1 MSTNT
6 DDRHRSRSPHHP
18 NRSPVSPNKPPRK
31 NSLSSNTPE
40 YKALWRRRREEA
52 EADDYRERLSPNRQ
66 ISPARISPHR
76 ERKNSW
82 AQEDDG
88 DNDEWLGRAERALS
102 GLDRYEK
109 KFKRYTPDILEKENS
124 NPNSSGTPKS
134 KRPMSSGSRRER
146 SLSPKPQDIEKDT
159 DVLMRRQKDIDY
171 GKNTEQYQEYITE
184 LEKNERLDKQPW
196 TPDKYEKMTRR
207 NWDKQVK
214 IWRKQLHYWR
224 DPKPVSELLTPNTS
238 PCPSPHR
245 ASSPPASRLQLQVK
259 TKLFEE
265 EDDCAM
271 DSFENQKFPN
281 SILSN
286 AALNCV
292 KQQETADGMG
302 VDDNSNSQMSCDDV
316 QLPQAFKN

>member
-66 ISPARISPHR
+66 LSPARISPHR

-171 GKNTEQYQEYITE
+171 GKNTEQYQEYITG
-184 LEKNERLDKQPW
+184 
-196 TPDKYEKMTRR
+196 
-207 NWDKQVK
+207 
-214 IWRKQLHYWR
+214 
-224 DPKPVSELLTPNTS
+224 
-238 PCPSPHR
+238 
-245 ASSPPASRLQLQVK
+245 
-259 TKLFEE
+259 LF
-265 EDDCAM
+265 
-271 DSFENQKFPN
+271 
-281 SILSN
+281 
-286 AALNCV
+286 
-292 KQQETADGMG
+292 
-302 VDDNSNSQMSCDDV
+302 
-316 QLPQAFKN
+316 